1 MTTYR
6 ILFAGPMGAG
16 KRSAITAVSDV
27 PPTASP
33 LEFSGESRRSGS
45 GYAVS
50 TFALDQSVIKLG
62 ERDIIRL
69 LAAPGDEQA
78 AVPWEAL
85 GERAIGMVLILDNSR
100 PNPFHDLHLFIT
112 IFKQL
117 IERTKIVVGITR
129 TDQRPYPGIADYHRQ
144 LYRIGVRAPVFE
156 IDAHSREDVSLLLQA
171 LLYLLDPG
179 IEA

>member
-1 MTTYR
+1 MTAYR
-6 ILFAGPMGAG
+6 ILFTGPSGTG
-16 KRSAITAVSDV
+16 KSAAVAAVSDV
-27 PPTASP
+27 PPTTSP
-33 LEFSGESRRSGS
+33 LDLSGESGGSQYSGRSI
-45 GYAVS
+45 AV
-50 TFALDQSVIKLG
+50 DQGVIKLG

-69 LAAPGDEQA
+69 LATPGDEQA
-78 AVPWEAL
+78 TVPWDAL
-85 GERAIGMVLILDNSR
+85 SESAVGLVLILDNSR
-100 PNPFHDLHLFIT
+100 PNPFHDLHFFVT

-117 IERTKIVVGITR
+117 IERTKIVIGITR

-156 IDAHSREDVSLLLQA
+156 IDARSREDVSLLLQT